1 MRNDIKNPLFESL
14 LVKANT
20 YGKNLFEQEETAKN
34 SEDLFNFTYELG
46 MSILDGFYKVVFTY
60 PATPYKNKYLQTF
73 PDKLD
78 KIANNIKNLSGDNQP
93 VQGTSGTAGS
103 AGTAGQSGNTGYIG
117 SNIVFQTI
125 ELMKDVRAGIIEFV
139 KGTDEDKNYKKFLD
153 KWREDISSGINDYQS
168 SLNGVKKQLDILA
181 SKNKVSQNTDDL
193 KKLYQGIIHVKDQ
206 ATDSIRKT
214 TAENKNIFAESKTI
228 LDKLIDNRIC
238 LGFNEFNK
246 IGLLESERGDIR
258 RAKKELLKIIQ
269 SILGDT
275 TSIRN
280 RINSKIDS
288 IGDDAKNFKSLN
300 MASDFVSIEK
310 EALGIKDELDNENI
324 KVKPSDLTGQGE
336 KAKDVNRLRM
346 DTNSKM
352 NEFEKEWKNE
362 YSKVVSTKS
371 IARTNPE
378 IINDYN
384 SGNAFFATLTTDLNN
399 IHFNAENDI
408 KKDVPKEE
416 VKKED
421 VKNVLKL
428 KKDIKRSDVPKG
440 QKNTDVEAFQKL
452 VIEKYSKDK
461 RVSKLKSYKDL
472 KSSLDGGQGGYFGPR
487 TIKIVA
493 VLKGGFKLSD
503 TSSSITQE
511 LVDKIISAKIQESL
525 ILEQEFDYDAAEKID
540 KGDNS
545 DIGTPK
551 KKSPLSIKTI
561 DAQYKKTKETIIKP
575 QEEVDKFIDS
585 HKILNSNIDARDEL
599 DDLKSALGD
608 SIIENP
614 DYGKKGQS
622 AIATSKGFRFFSNKT
637 ALRLFDKK
645 MGRYDLKKMK
655 FFGNGEEEPDDLKK
669 LNDGTIAPKKFQTII
684 NDLNNQPWNIIAWC
698 KKDNWSKDDL
708 SILANSYK
716 EESGKSLSKGIK
728 DITKNS
734 SDSDTKIVKN
744 FRTKYDS
751 IIGDN

>member
-14 LVKANT
+14 LAKANT

-60 PATPYKNKYLQTF
+60 PATPYKNKYLRTF

-103 AGTAGQSGNTGYIG
+103 AGTAGKSGNTGYIG

-153 KWREDISSGINDYQS
+153 KWKEDISSGINDYQS

-181 SKNKVSQNTDDL
+181 SKNQVIQNSEDL

-246 IGLLESERGDIR
+246 IGLLEGERGDIR

-275 TSIRN
+275 TSIKN

-300 MASDFVSIEK
+300 MTSDFVSIEK

-324 KVKPSDLTGQGE
+324 KVKLSDLTDQGE
-336 KAKDVNRLRM
+336 KAKNVNRLRM

-371 IARTNPE
+371 ITRTNPE

-399 IHFNAENDI
+399 IHFNAENDL
-408 KKDVPKEE
+408 KKDVPEDVKKKEE
-416 VKKED
+416 VKLG
-421 VKNVLKL
+421 LKL

-440 QKNTDVEAFQKL
+440 QKNPDVESFQKL
-452 VIEKYSKDK
+452 VVEKYSKDK

-493 VLKGGFKLSD
+493 VLKGGFKLRD

-551 KKSPLSIKTI
+551 KKSSKISTDNVASVIKQTDNNI
-561 DAQYKKTKETIIKP
+561 KIKNEDVKDFVNKAPDNLTMDFSAKDEADNLKT
-575 QEEVDKFIDS
+575 FSDS
-585 HKILNSNIDARDEL
+585 VEINS
-599 DDLKSALGD
+599 
-608 SIIENP
+608 
-614 DYGKKGQS
+614 DYGKNGQS
-622 AIATSKGFRFFSNKT
+622 AIATSPGIRFYANKT
-637 ALRLFDKK
+637 GLRLFDKK
-645 MGRYDLKKMK
+645 MGRYDLEKGTFKVPGEK
-655 FFGNGEEEPDDLKK
+655 DSDKLIKLIQNGVPQRYQYIISLLRAVFTSTVKSDVSEWAKNSINWSNQEITPLATAYKSQFGKSFGSALKNISSDDS
-669 LNDGTIAPKKFQTII
+669 NITAFRKKF
-684 NDLNNQPWNIIAWC
+684 
-698 KKDNWSKDDL
+698 
-708 SILANSYK
+708 
-716 EESGKSLSKGIK
+716 
-728 DITKNS
+728 
-734 SDSDTKIVKN
+734 
-744 FRTKYDS
+744 DS
-751 IIGDN
+751 IIG